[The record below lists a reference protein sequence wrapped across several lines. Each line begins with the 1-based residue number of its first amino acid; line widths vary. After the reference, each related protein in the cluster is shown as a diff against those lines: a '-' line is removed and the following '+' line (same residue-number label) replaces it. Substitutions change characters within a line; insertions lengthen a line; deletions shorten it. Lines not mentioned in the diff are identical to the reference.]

1 MTRRMMVLTTT
12 GAIAV
17 GFTGL
22 VGFVGSNAFSADDED
37 ASQEALVKLLDIA
50 KVSLQQGLAAGEQQG
65 KPVSAKFEV
74 DDGKLQLS
82 VYTAKEGK
90 FFEMLVNHVTGKV
103 LRAEPITEGDDLSA
117 AKEQNEAMANAKTS
131 LQAAVDKT
139 IAQSANTRAVSVVPS
154 MKDGHP
160 DRFDRCAH
168 LQPGQSDPAAAGLV
182 RPGGGNP
189 TDRVDVAPR

>member
-1 MTRRMMVLTTT
+1 MEENMTRRMMMLTTA
-12 GAIAV
+12 GAIALAGLA
-17 GFTGL
+17 GFA
-22 VGFVGSNAFSADDED
+22 GSNAFSADDED
-37 ASQEALVKLLDIA
+37 ASQEALIKLLDTA
-50 KVSLQQGLAAGEQQG
+50 KINLQQGLASGGQQG
-65 KPVSAKFEV
+65 QPISAKFEV

-90 FFEMLVNHVTGKV
+90 FFEVLVNHATGKV

-117 AKEQNEAMANAKTS
+117 AREQSAAMANAKTS

-160 DRFDRCAH
+160 IASIDVLTYNQVRAIQ
-168 LQPGQSDPAAAGLV
+168 QPLD
-182 RPGGGNP
+182 
-189 TDRVDVAPR
+189 